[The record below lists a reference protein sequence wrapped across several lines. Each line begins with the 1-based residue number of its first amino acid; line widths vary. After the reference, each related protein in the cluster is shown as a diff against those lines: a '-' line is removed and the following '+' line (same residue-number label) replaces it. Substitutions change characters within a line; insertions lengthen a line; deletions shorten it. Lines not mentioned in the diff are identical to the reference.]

1 MKKLILLTC
10 LLIFAC
16 SNGLFAQD
24 YMEMRKKQLRI
35 EYQKK
40 IDLINT
46 LTKNQDSLSSS
57 NVKLESNLLTLKNIV
72 ISSLKKENENLLM
85 AIDEKKLQTNRL
97 ENSSDN
103 SKTAF
108 TNYEGFFNVL

>member
-1 MKKLILLTC
+1 MKKLILFSA

-16 SNGLFAQD
+16 SNDLFAQD

-40 IDLINT
+40 IDLINI

-57 NVKLESNLLTLKNIV
+57 NVKMESNLLTLKNY
-72 ISSLKKENENLLM
+72 LKK
-85 AIDEKKLQTNRL
+85 KLKLSIILSIN
-97 ENSSDN
+97 
-103 SKTAF
+103 
-108 TNYEGFFNVL
+108 FF